1 MLAQPFSGQ
10 VIEKQETGNRLTAV
24 AILIG
29 LLVGG
34 LFNWVWGGLPGLASL
49 AVWPLGVA
57 IGLIGVA
64 LVNGRRTGETPWG
77 MALVGQAI
85 GVLAVGLIFV
95 TTL

>member
-1 MLAQPFSGQ
+1 MSVQPFSGK

-29 LLVGG
+29 LLMGG
-34 LFNWVWGGLPGLASL
+34 LFNEVGSGLPWLASL
-49 AVWPLGVA
+49 AVWPLGLA

-64 LVNGRRTGETPWG
+64 LVTGYRTGETPWG